1 MNNLLLQGVSRQTY
15 KINLVRNRWLRI
27 LFSSFWDPMKN
38 NWKWNSWKLLIVAK
52 FLRSQNPKSILK
64 PNFYLLEQIYFLQ
77 FACRVQTHCT
87 MLIMSGLN
95 WGGVFV
101 LLFDLLLKISL
112 GRKTIKYVLHYW
124 LVLPPPACA
133 TLQGRR
139 NVKTLSLKKLYG
151 GYNLLPPVN

>member
-1 MNNLLLQGVSRQTY
+1 MVPYPTY
-15 KINLVRNRWLRI
+15 RDIRN
-27 LFSSFWDPMKN
+27 LFSRFWDPKKN
-38 NWKWNSWKLLIVAK
+38 NWKCNSWKLVVVAK
-52 FLRSQNPKSILK
+52 FLGSQNLKFILK
-64 PNFYLLEQIYFLQ
+64 PNFYMLEQICFIQ
-77 FACRVQTHCT
+77 FALRHTVDCT

-133 TLQGRR
+133 TLQGCR
-139 NVKTLSLKKLYG
+139 NVKNLGGNKLYG
-151 GYNLLPPVN
+151 EYNLLPPVN